1 MRLTL
6 TSIAAILSFCAISN
20 LALGQSVEPQLEAPE
35 PDITTFDAGESY
47 TTTFDTKNDIDI
59 RILDD
64 GTLINGAGYNLYN
77 NEGGTLNNYGTLN
90 NNNGRLLNY
99 GTLDNYGFL
108 DNFGTLTNNV
118 GGTLNNFGTLNNI
131 CVLSSACCIWSY

>member
-1 MRLTL
+1 MRLTV
-6 TSIAAILSFCAISN
+6 TSIAATLSLCAISN

-59 RILDD
+59 RILD
-64 GTLINGAGYNLYN
+64 GGVLVNGVGYTMYN
-77 NEGGTLNNYGTLN
+77 NASISVVGNSAKFDNRGTLNNGGNLFVNGELNNYTYLSNNYDGTLDN
-90 NNNGRLLNY
+90 N

-108 DNFGTLTNNV
+108 DNFGTPDQ
-118 GGTLNNFGTLNNI
+118 
-131 CVLSSACCIWSY
+131 